1 MKIALVYGGQPRFT
15 YDFIDLMK
23 RLKGFDS
30 ADIYMVLWKSD
41 WAQTEEQARQ
51 RIQKVLLPGYS
62 IGKITVIDEP
72 PCEYPP
78 GAEKLSPPA
87 PENAAWW
94 YSRMYKHALGIA
106 WAFDLIEQ
114 KYDAVIRFRGDGSV
128 DRELDVS
135 KLELNKTPLLFPNNA
150 GSGFDD
156 YKLNDQLVI
165 GTHEMMKFYC
175 DKGKQFKEL
184 IPQSD
189 PNWNISD
196 TINGATWTWCTEHV
210 IGYYLKKC
218 NIVLNYGDF
227 GVVLNSYGRS
237 RFTDKHYHHGIASDP
252 TE

>member
-41 WAQTEEQARQ
+41 WAETTERAVQ
-51 RIQKVLLPGYS
+51 RIQKVLLPGFS
-62 IGKITVIDEP
+62 IGKIVVMDEP

-78 GAEKLSPPA
+78 GGEKLAPPA

-114 KYDAVIRFRGDGSV
+114 QYDVVIRFRGDGSV

-135 KLELNKTPLLFPNNA
+135 KLGLEKTPLLFPNNA
-150 GSGFDD
+150 GSGFPD

-165 GTHEMMKFYC
+165 GTQEMMKFYC
-175 DKGKQFKEL
+175 EKGKHFKEL
-184 IPQSD
+184 IPKSD

-210 IGYYLKKC
+210 IGYYLK
-218 NIVLNYGDF
+218 NSNTPLNYGDF

-237 RFTDKHYHHGIASDP
+237 RFTDKHYHHGVAQDP